1 MDVFFE
7 VQSQCLITKVHPVAT
22 LHYTQVAM
30 PVMGRSLHAAVA
42 VDRDLYIL
50 HGDSAGDMLREYAMV
65 DTSDGAVANWLEPI
79 LKV

>member
-1 MDVFFE
+1 LLLPSF
-7 VQSQCLITKVHPVAT
+7 L
-22 LHYTQVAM
+22 QVAM

-65 DTSDGAVANWLEPI
+65 DTSDGTVANWLEPI
-79 LKV
+79 LKVLHDLGERFTFL